1 MLLRQ
6 MVDYLAEYPFQCR
19 YHSLI
24 KFSLCSGVA
33 VMFSVK
39 PASPSLETSNMPPG
53 MFAIP
58 VELPKASHPHST
70 HMLLTVVA

>member
-1 MLLRQ
+1 
-6 MVDYLAEYPFQCR
+6 
-19 YHSLI
+19 
-24 KFSLCSGVA
+24 
-33 VMFSVK
+33 MFSVK